1 MSFNPLAGLM
11 RLWVVG
17 CESGIAETAA
27 AAQLLDRHACFG
39 LPQETN
45 DLFVGKS
52 ALLHAR
58 HSPW

>member
-1 MSFNPLAGLM
+1 MGVTWGTFF
-11 RLWVVG
+11 VVPFV
-17 CESGIAETAA
+17 ESGIAKAAA
-27 AAQLLDRHACFG
+27 AAQLLDWHARFG

-52 ALLHAR
+52 ALLHVR